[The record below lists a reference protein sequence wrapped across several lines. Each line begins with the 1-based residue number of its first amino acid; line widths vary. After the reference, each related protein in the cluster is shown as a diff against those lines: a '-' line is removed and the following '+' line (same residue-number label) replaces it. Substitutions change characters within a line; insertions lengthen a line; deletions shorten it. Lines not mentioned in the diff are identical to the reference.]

1 MSGSRR
7 PGRSVSPEPVRRD
20 FARLTA
26 IFEQAHEQAVRGQAR
41 ALCAGQRRTLIARLQ
56 RSLATAA
63 TVLNRIASAGDRRA
77 ARRSTRPG
85 SANRKA

>member
-7 PGRSVSPEPVRRD
+7 PRGPVSPEPIRRD

-26 IFEQAHEQAVRGQAR
+26 IFEHAHEQAVQGQVR
-41 ALCAGQRRTLIARLQ
+41 ALSAGQRCALIARLQ

-63 TVLNRIASAGDRRA
+63 ILLRRIAIAGDQRQ
-77 ARRSTRPG
+77 ARRPTRPQ
-85 SANRKA
+85 SANGKT